1 MCGPTGQEKQEAD
14 QSQLYATTVQNNYKT
29 LFGEQ
34 QGVMSN
40 LNNIFTPIAEAG
52 PSQTGFSGAE
62 LAAQNTQAI
71 DTTGANYANAARS
84 LGGQLAGRSTAAG
97 ETGVT
102 QALKAGLTSSAAG
115 QLSNE
120 QLGITQANY
129 AQGNQNWRTATGGLQ
144 ALNSSYQTGEA
155 GQSGTQAGTAAFN
168 QADEIAQQEA
178 QEDQSIAG
186 GITSAAMT
194 GLTFGAGAAGGGG
207 FSGGMNAL
215 NGFPS

>member
-14 QSQLYATTVQNNYKT
+14 QQQAYSTVVQNNYKT

-34 QGVMSN
+34 QGVMTN
-40 LNNIFTPIAEAG
+40 LNNIFTPIAEQG
-52 PSQTGFSGAE
+52 PSQTGFSGGE
-62 LAAQNTQAI
+62 LAALNTQAI

-102 QALKAGLTSSAAG
+102 QAIKGQLASSAAG

-120 QLGITQANY
+120 ELGITQANY
-129 AQGNQNWRTATGGLQ
+129 AQGNANWKEATGGLQ
-144 ALNSSYQTGEA
+144 ALNSSYQTVQA
-155 GQSGTQAGTAAFN
+155 GQSGTSANQAAFGE
-168 QADEIAQQEA
+168 ADEIAQQEA
-178 QEDQSIAG
+178 QEDQAIAG
-186 GITSAAMT
+186 GITGLATSA
-194 GLTFGAGAAGGGG
+194 LTFGAGAAGGGG

-215 NGFPS
+215 NGFPV